1 MMTRWDEHSPVWRGL
16 RVLIT
21 GGAGFLGYRLAQV
34 LKQMIGCVHVYGLD
48 IKSWW
53 NPHTPMEAP
62 NFVYEQ
68 IRMADVTDYRA
79 CERAIVET
87 KPDVIFHLAAIS
99 QVVDA
104 KQMPLQAYLTNIMG
118 TANILEAAR
127 QTFPGRIVTVVAS
140 SDKAYGTMP
149 TVGTRMLSANE
160 HSFLDPTH
168 PYDVSKASADFIA
181 RSYGRLYG
189 ERTAI
194 TRCANIY
201 GPGDDNWQRI
211 IPGTIRSHLFGNAPI
226 IRSNGTLV
234 REYNYIDDIIEAYLL
249 VAWSLMKKTPEN
261 PGLCWTISDEA
272 SRMDVMTV
280 VDQVGRVIRA
290 LNPGARLWAPVI
302 KDEASDEG
310 QEIRLSSQRIKEQLG
325 WKPRMT
331 FENGLRATIEWAH
344 TVHGMPLGLPSG
356 SPMVS
361 LND

>member
-1 MMTRWDEHSPVWRGL
+1 MNRWDEYAPLWRGM
-16 RVLIT
+16 RVMIT
-21 GGAGFLGYRLAQV
+21 GGAGFLGYRLARV

-48 IKSWW
+48 IQSWW

-62 NFVYEQ
+62 SFVYER
-68 IRMADVTDYRA
+68 IRVADVTDYRA

-149 TVGTRMLSANE
+149 MVGKTMLSANE
-160 HSFLDPTH
+160 HSFLDPIH

-194 TRCANIY
+194 TRCGNIY

-211 IPGTIRSHLFGNAPI
+211 IPGTIRSYLFGNAPI
-226 IRSNGTLV
+226 IRSDGSLV
-234 REYNYIDDIIEAYLL
+234 REYNFIDDIIEAYLL
-249 VAWSLMKKTPEN
+249 VAWSLMTA
-261 PGLCWTISDEA
+261 PGEPPGKCWTISDEA
-272 SRMDVMTV
+272 GRMNVMAVVEQISRVM
-280 VDQVGRVIRA
+280 RM
-290 LNPGARLWAPVI
+290 LNPGARLPQPVVTG
-302 KDEASDEG
+302 KARDEG
-310 QEIRLSSQRIKEQLG
+310 QEIRLSSERMRERFG
-325 WKPRMT
+325 WRPRT
-331 FENGLRATIEWAH
+331 SFGDGLRATIEWAH
-344 TVHGMPLGLPSG
+344 AIHGMPLGLPSG

-361 LND
+361 FID